1 MGSSFVLMILV
12 AFFYYQNEKS
22 LYLDLIKSN
31 VQNISQKIS
40 SEIIFSEMKK
50 IPFEKEKYLNA
61 KEFHIGFYNQ
71 NKEKL
76 FGNLDDEIDFSKQ
89 YTVNKNKIIYIN
101 DTTVGHLGIYYVVI
115 KEQLLSNKIK
125 ELWFD
130 IIIFFMV
137 IYFCVALIGIYL
149 SKLFLKPIKDERE
162 RLNNFIK
169 DTTHELNTPIS
180 AILMSTQ
187 NESLSSKQI
196 QRIQL
201 SAKRVFE
208 IYKDLTYVFLEHKSE
223 YKIMKKQNLKE
234 LITEQLEYFE
244 PLALKKKIT
253 IKTELEDFNYVINKD
268 DFIRIFNNLMSNA
281 IKYNNMGGSIHIELH
296 NQLLVVKDTG
306 IGIAKEKLEDIY
318 KRYFRATN
326 EQGGFGIGL
335 NIVNNICKM
344 YNIKIDVKSTLSK
357 GTIFSLYFE

>member
-1 MGSSFVLMILV
+1 MILV
-12 AFFYYQNEKS
+12 AFFYYQSEKT

-50 IPFEKEKYLNA
+50 IPLNKEKYLNV

-76 FGNLDDEIDFSKQ
+76 FGDLDDEIDFSKQ
-89 YTVNKNKIIYIN
+89 FSINKNKIIYVN
-101 DTTVGHLGIYYVVI
+101 DTTVGHHGIYYVVI
-115 KEQLLSNKIK
+115 KEHLFMDKIK
-125 ELWFD
+125 KLWLK
-130 IIIFFMV
+130 ILVFFIL
-137 IYFCVALIGIYL
+137 IYVCVALIGIYL
-149 SKLFLKPIKDERE
+149 SKLFLRPIKDERV

-169 DTTHELNTPIS
+169 DATHELNTPIS

-187 NESLSSKQI
+187 NQNLTSKQI
-196 QRIQL
+196 QRVQL
-201 SAKRVFE
+201 SAKRISE
-208 IYKDLTYVFLEHKSE
+208 IYKDLTYVFLEHKSA
-223 YKIMKKQNLKE
+223 YKIVKKQNLKK
-234 LITEQLEYFE
+234 LIEEQLQYFE
-244 PLALKKKIT
+244 PLALKKKIA
-253 IKTELEDFNYVINKD
+253 IKTELEDFNYVINQD

-281 IKYNNMGGSIHIELH
+281 IKYNKMNGSIHIELH
-296 NQLLVVKDTG
+296 NQLLVIKDTG

-344 YNIKIDVKSTLSK
+344 YNIKINVDSTCSK
-357 GTIFSLYFE
+357 GTTFYLYF